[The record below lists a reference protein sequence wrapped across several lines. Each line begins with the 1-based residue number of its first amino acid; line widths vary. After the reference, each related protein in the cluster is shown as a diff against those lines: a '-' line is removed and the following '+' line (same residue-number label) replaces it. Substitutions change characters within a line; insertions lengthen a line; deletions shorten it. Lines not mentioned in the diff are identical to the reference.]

1 MMTQKTR
8 MAIVA
13 LVALFVLL
21 PISTVYATHGITTS
35 SSRTEVNAGQRVSY
49 TVNVTNT
56 GGDTIK
62 SIVTDFNGFVFAGG
76 SCPSG
81 FSTSNTAQVISCS
94 NGALQNLTSAM
105 LTIDLT
111 APSSSSGTYYFS
123 TTTTDNSSGTSSS
136 MIGIAVKSPAS
147 LSITPQISS
156 KNVAAGSTFTLSA
169 TLNNGGQTNVT
180 DPTITIALPSGYTL
194 AQDET
199 RFTKSVS
206 VGSTISWNINAP
218 LTQDTVDRTITLT
231 PAGTDYNTGTAA
243 SATAVSVSVRSTAIS
258 VTAVVDET
266 SAVYGGRVSV
276 SGYVKE
282 GDTALKTAYVS
293 LVTSFGSR
301 QTTYTDTSG
310 HYSFAVFMPSR
321 SGEQKLDITAT
332 YGDMSGSA
340 SASVFVGE
348 LLVKASISPA
358 SVKKGESA
366 TIKGDVT
373 KSGLRVSGAEVT
385 TKIGTKTYSTSTDAY
400 GVFSQSVTG
409 AIAGTS
415 RIEVTAT
422 SVDGKMGT
430 AILSLAVTGTA
441 NKTIEITVTP
451 SKVVPSDNFTV
462 SGSLYSDGEKIA
474 GTVDLKFS
482 GYTTR
487 SIDAPDGDFSVSL
500 QAPGKEGC
508 NDLVA
513 SRDGFT
519 GAKIKVCAY
528 LHKDFTISISAR
540 KYTPGPNIITITA
553 LYEDGSPVSGSL
565 TYGIEST
572 EHTGINMT
580 GAKLIDYNFA
590 KAGKYFVSA
599 YVSDGIRYKMFSK
612 TIEINSTSPTSPT
625 ATVTTTPA
633 ITANATATPTTG
645 NNTAPATTAGTAS
658 ARTNLALLLIGGI
671 IILLLFF

>member
-1 MMTQKTR
+1 MMTQKIE

-56 GGDTIK
+56 GGDTIT

-76 SCPSG
+76 GCPSG

-94 NGALQNLTSAM
+94 NGALGNLTSAM

-111 APSSSSGTYYFS
+111 APSSSGTYYFS

-136 MIGIAVKSPAS
+136 MIGIAVKSPTS

-156 KNVAAGSTFTLSA
+156 KNVAAGSAFTLSA

-199 RFTKSVS
+199 RFTKSVG

-218 LTQDTVDRTITLT
+218 LTPDTVDRTITLT
-231 PAGTDYNTGTAA
+231 PVGTDYNTGTAA

-301 QTTYTDTSG
+301 QTTYTDMSG

-332 YGDMSGSA
+332 YGEMSGSA

-385 TKIGTKTYSTSTDAY
+385 TKIGTKTYSASTDAY

-430 AILSLAVTGTA
+430 TILSLAVTGTA

-500 QAPGKEGC
+500 QAPANEGC

-519 GAKIKVCAY
+519 GAKIRVCAY
-528 LHKDFTISISAR
+528 LHKDFTITISAR
-540 KYTPGPNIITITA
+540 KYTPGPNIITIVA
-553 LYEDGSPVSGSL
+553 LYEDGTPVSGGL

-572 EHTGINMT
+572 QYTGINMT

-599 YVSDGIRYKMFSK
+599 YVNDGIRNKMFSK
-612 TIEINSTSPTSPT
+612 TIEINSTTPTT
-625 ATVTTTPA
+625 ATPKATV
-633 ITANATATPTTG
+633 TATPTVNATGTAAPTG
-645 NNTAPATTAGTAS
+645 NTTAPSTTVGTES